1 MTSIDELFKSS
12 GLPNKRKLDTVRD
25 PNEIY
30 KSAKLGGSSN
40 GRHAQVEDE
49 DEDMTEA
56 GPAPPPEGEDDDDG
70 EYGPTAPQ
78 DDEGDDEEGRFF
90 GGGITRQEAEVLDYV
105 EGADNEPAAADE
117 KMDATWLRRTA
128 LAFEK
133 KINRNA
139 ELRARHAD
147 EPARFIDSEADL
159 DAAVRALSILAE
171 HPSLYGEFARLGC
184 AASLASLLAHDN
196 ADVALAAIQIVG
208 ELTGDDL
215 GGGGGAAAAAATDAD
230 WSALVDALLAADL
243 LPLLV
248 SNLGR
253 LDEFGDDDADREGVY
268 RILEVTENL
277 CSRPETAEVVAR
289 DEQLVRWLLAR
300 AAKDEGGGAAV
311 SQNKQ
316 YAAEMLAILAQAAPA
331 NRARLAG
338 LDAVEAL
345 LQLVAPYRA
354 RDPDKGDEAEYMEN
368 LFEAL
373 TCIVDEDTGLGRQ
386 KFVEAEGH
394 ALCLVLAQSSSSSS
408 GKSARKA
415 RTPALRLLDH
425 AVSRSREAGVC
436 ERVVEYGGLKTLFT
450 LFMKIKTGSG
460 GGGGGDSARA
470 LEHLISIFSWM
481 LRLLPA
487 ESAERVR
494 TLAKFVE
501 KDYEKTTRLAAL
513 RREYATRVA
522 AVDATIAREA
532 DAMGADAA
540 ADDAAAVD
548 GWFSRRLDAGL
559 FCLQTLD
566 VILAWLAAEDAGVGR
581 RIGELLADKG
591 GTDVIKASLREQA
604 EGVDTSTDDGKEM
617 LDMLNTLADCID

>member
-1 MTSIDELFKSS
+1 MTAIFPHRIYHRVADKLYSIRNAD
-12 GLPNKRKLDTVRD
+12 
-25 PNEIY
+25 EIY
-30 KSAKLGGSSN
+30 KSAKLGSNGN
-40 GRHAQVEDE
+40 GRHTQVEDE

-56 GPAPPPEGEDDDDG
+56 GPAPPPEGEDDDG
-70 EYGPTAPQ
+70 EYGPTAPPD

-105 EGADNEPAAADE
+105 EGADGGGDELADE
-117 KMDATWLRRTA
+117 RIDATWLRRTA

-133 KINRNA
+133 KISRNA

-159 DAAVRALSILAE
+159 DAAIRALSILGE
-171 HPSLYGEFARLGC
+171 HPSLYAEFARLGC
-184 AASLASLLAHDN
+184 AASLVSLLAHENTDI
-196 ADVALAAIQIVG
+196 ALAAVQIVG
-208 ELTGDDL
+208 ELTGDDI
-215 GGGGGAAAAAATDAD
+215 GAGATDAD
-230 WSALVDALLAADL
+230 WSALVDAMLEADL

-253 LDEFGDDDADREGVY
+253 LDEAGDDDADREGVY
-268 RILEVTENL
+268 RILEVAENL
-277 CSRPETAEVVAR
+277 CSRPSAAETVAR
-289 DEQLVRWLLAR
+289 DDQLVRWLLAR
-300 AAKDEGGGAAV
+300 AAKDEGGGGGGGGVGV

-316 YAAEMLAILAQAAPA
+316 YAAEMLAILAQAAPT
-331 NRARLAG
+331 NRTRLAE
-338 LDAVEAL
+338 LDAVEPL
-345 LQLVAPYRA
+345 LQLVSPYRA
-354 RDPDKGDEAEYMEN
+354 RDPEKGDEAEYMEN

-373 TCIVDEDTGLGRQ
+373 TCIVDDDTGLGRQ

-394 ALCLVLAQSSSSSS
+394 ALCLVLTQSSSS
-408 GKSARKA
+408 GKGARKA

-425 AVSRSREAGVC
+425 ASGRSREIGVC

-450 LFMKIKTGSG
+450 LFMKIKTAGGG

-501 KDYEKTTRLAAL
+501 KDYEKTARLVAL
-513 RREYATRVA
+513 RREYAARVA
-522 AVDATIAREA
+522 AVDADIEREA
-532 DAMGADAA
+532 RAMRADQER
-540 ADDAAAVD
+540 DGAVD
-548 GWFSRRLDAGL
+548 GWFSRRLNAGL

-566 VILAWLAAEDAGVGR
+566 VILAWLAAEDSGAGR
-581 RIGELLADKG
+581 KIGELLADKG
-591 GTDVIKASLREQA
+591 ETLALIKASLKEQA

-617 LDMLNTLADCID
+617 LDMLNTLADCLD